1 MPVRYD
7 EYVKEPGVITEFT
20 PEMIDEI
27 EKCKNDFNEF
37 MKYIKIVHVDRGRI
51 PFEPYEY
58 QKELLELIKN
68 NRFIVSLQSRQ
79 SGKCLRANTLIK
91 VKNKKTNKI
100 EEIQI
105 EKFFE
110 MFATE

>member
-79 SGKCLRANTLIK
+79 SGKCISSLTSIK
-91 VKNKKTNKI
+91 VKNKKTNSI
-100 EEIQI
+100 EEITI
-105 EKFFE
+105 SDFFDRIKSE
-110 MFATE
+110 